1 MSHTLDKGNKLKED
15 AMEFEELMAKAE
27 KKLKQ
32 TENIGGDVVV
42 FHGILCALLAIAVA
56 IKNSTKEPDDTLRAV

>member
-1 MSHTLDKGNKLKED
+1 
-15 AMEFEELMAKAE
+15 MEFEELVEKTE

-32 TENIGGDVVV
+32 TENLGGDVAV

-56 IKNSTKEPDDTLRAV
+56 IHGSKNEPENSSL